1 MGFVTYLSIKPKKLN
16 VHNAKVQYAPYV
28 VEKNSIIK
36 MFVIYVTWNK
46 HYLVKLREKNK
57 WLNRW

>member
-1 MGFVTYLSIKPKKLN
+1 MKNQLISGSKITQIVGFVTYLSIKPKKLN

-36 MFVIYVTWNK
+36 MFVIYVT
-46 HYLVKLREKNK
+46 
-57 WLNRW
+57 